1 MAIGPSSNTDTRD
14 IAVIA
19 NTKVDQHIQ
28 ECINLRVQIME
39 NFSKIREDI
48 KDLGKAN
55 SRINWIVALVI
66 GGLILATRIPDL
78 INFIKTST
86 GHP

>member
-1 MAIGPSSNTDTRD
+1 MSPIGPAANTDTRD

-39 NFSKIREDI
+39 NFQHLRNDI
-48 KDLGKAN
+48 KDLSKN
-55 SRINWIVALVI
+55 SARINWIVALII
-66 GGLILATRIPDL
+66 GGLILATRVPDL
-78 INFIKTST
+78 LNFIKST
-86 GHP
+86 GTG